1 MGKNNLRIR
10 SKAKVA
16 YLDDLMLILNSS
28 FIAFFCWGLKALCF
42 QYFFFEGR
50 GEFLRFD
57 NFFLKRLT
65 VKDGWGRPKLPYPCQ
80 EKRVSKKAK

>member
-42 QYFFFEGR
+42 QYFFSRGGGNSCVSTVFFEEVDCQGWM
-50 GEFLRFD
+50 GE
-57 NFFLKRLT
+57 
-65 VKDGWGRPKLPYPCQ
+65 
-80 EKRVSKKAK
+80 A